1 MLLSHHIDAGTL
13 YVTLH
18 EDLDVTNRAAAA
30 LLLQALVDSHR
41 PAGVVLEL
49 PAGPPTAATLSAV
62 ARAKRMCDSLSVPLT
77 LVDGTAARE
86 RPERTTG
93 PREPLAYGAV
103 AEG

>member
-77 LVDGTAARE
+77 LVGGTAAQGRA
-86 RPERTTG
+86 ERTAAS
-93 PREPLAYGAV
+93 REPLASGAV
-103 AEG
+103 SEG